1 MAGLGG
7 AGSADITLYSAGTP
21 NGWKAS
27 ICLEELELQKEDW
40 YLAIN
45 PNGRIPAIVD
55 HRGGD
60 LPVFESG
67 AVLLHLAE
75 QDPQHRLLPA
85 DKAGRAEVLSWL
97 FWQVGGLGPMA
108 GQADW
113 FLVYA
118 PERSELAISRYVN
131 EVQRLFSVMEKR
143 LEGQEWLAAGQFSIA
158 DVAAFPWV
166 LLHDL
171 WGISLAAFYPNL
183 RRWVD
188 AIKARPTVQRG
199 LNVPETNMVL
209 GYWQHMLERAK
220 KGLEGVKPFPEPEE

>member
-1 MAGLGG
+1 
-7 AGSADITLYSAGTP
+7 
-21 NGWKAS
+21 
-27 ICLEELELQKEDW
+27 
-40 YLAIN
+40 
-45 PNGRIPAIVD
+45 
-55 HRGGD
+55 
-60 LPVFESG
+60 
-67 AVLLHLAE
+67 
-75 QDPQHRLLPA
+75 
-85 DKAGRAEVLSWL
+85 
-97 FWQVGGLGPMA
+97 
-108 GQADW
+108 
-113 FLVYA
+113 
-118 PERSELAISRYVN
+118 
-131 EVQRLFSVMEKR
+131 MEKR

-209 GYWQHMLERAK
+209 GHTGAFCWGRQKGPVAGTDLHACYCHAGYWQHMLERAK